1 MDRVNGMHL
10 NRCLLPAEIEEQE
23 CSDGSL
29 TESFEVD
36 VVKASNSLDDSIP
49 PLSPPMPPLYEAQ
62 VSNHN

>member
-10 NRCLLPAEIEEQE
+10 KRCLLPVEIEEQE

-36 VVKASNSLDDSIP
+36 VVKAI
-49 PLSPPMPPLYEAQ
+49 
-62 VSNHN
+62 